1 MFSTPAM
8 DIASGWRD
16 VSLPQMEELHS
27 LLHIAY
33 EKYQDDD
40 DFVKVSS
47 AGNYI
52 KRVRPEFNPYQY
64 GYSKLSDILKDY
76 PERYEVRKEGKG
88 SSVMSYKCLDRG

>member
-1 MFSTPAM
+1 
-8 DIASGWRD
+8 
-16 VSLPQMEELHS
+16 MEELHS

-40 DFVKVSS
+40 DFVNVSS

-64 GYSKLSDILKDY
+64 GYSKLSDILRDY
-76 PERYEVRKEGKG
+76 PERYEVRKEGKD
-88 SSVMSYKCLDRG
+88 SSVLSYKCLDRS